1 MPDKLVCYAA
11 SSPGRLGPMPED
23 ATDSSKSVLDPLERF
38 SEVLFGLIMVITF
51 TGSLRV
57 ARAGRSQIHEML
69 IGALGCNLA
78 WGLIDGIMYL
88 MANLSERGHSIAIWK
103 EVRAVAEPAKARRII
118 ADALPA
124 VVVSV
129 LPATALEDMR
139 QRLNHTPEP
148 PDGARLSRDDW
159 RGAIGVFFLVF
170 LSTFPVVIP
179 FLFIHRVRL
188 ALHLSDVIAITM
200 LFLTG
205 YAYGRYAGNHPWRW
219 ALSMV
224 LVGGAMVGLTIG
236 LGG

>member
-1 MPDKLVCYAA
+1 
-11 SSPGRLGPMPED
+11 MPED
-23 ATDSSKSVLDPLERF
+23 ATQSKRVLDPLERF
-38 SEVLFGLIMVITF
+38 SEVLFGLIMVLTF

-88 MANLSERGHSIAIWK
+88 MANLSERGHGIAILK
-103 EVRAVAEPAKARRII
+103 SVRSVHEAAEAQRII
-118 ADALPA
+118 ADALPPIVA
-124 VVVSV
+124 SA
-129 LPATALEDMR
+129 LPPTVYEALR
-139 QRLNHTPEP
+139 QKLNQMPEP
-148 PDGARLSRDDW
+148 PTGPRLTKDDW

-188 ALHLSDVIAITM
+188 ALHISDVIAISM

-205 YAYGRYAGNHPWRW
+205 YSYGRYAGNRPWSW